1 MRNYPPAHALQ
12 PAPLA
17 PVAPVALQ
25 PGPEAA
31 KLAAESLGESAR
43 RNYRACFFE
52 FAQFCQARGVEW
64 TEAAEAHFADYLA
77 HCTERGLGKSAL
89 SMRQAAVAYAF
100 GAAGLLSPTAGR
112 LARSVMKGARRRA
125 AKPVAKA
132 PALVAEKLRAV
143 LDEFADERGIAAARD
158 RALLALGF
166 GAALRRS
173 EIAELRIG
181 DIQFCPEGALVTV
194 RRSKTDQTAK
204 GAVVPVVPAR
214 KAAHCPVRLLRR
226 YLQAIR
232 RKQRAVAGKDWPLFR
247 PATRGDSHLRSGPLS
262 GAAVGAVVKRRC
274 AAAGMNGFTG
284 HSLRAGAVTSMNKP
298 GGDLAA
304 VMRHARHSS
313 PAITAGYVRP
323 ARRFEGHP
331 GRGIL

>member
-1 MRNYPPAHALQ
+1 MKNYPPTTRA
-12 PAPLA
+12 
-17 PVAPVALQ
+17 ALQ
-25 PGPEAA
+25 PGPDAA
-31 KLAAESLGESAR
+31 ALAQPGPAAAQLARESLSPSTL
-43 RNYRACFFE
+43 RNYRANW
-52 FAQFCQARGVEW
+52 RS
-64 TEAAEAHFADYLA
+64 FADYCA
-77 HCTERGLGKSAL
+77 QRGFADALDAGAGCFADWIADGAAAGLSPSAL
-89 SMRQAAVAYAF
+89 TLRAASVAYAF
-100 GAAGLLSPTAGR
+100 GAAGRPSPTAATA
-112 LARSVMKGARRRA
+112 ARATLKGARRKA
-125 AKPVAKA
+125 ARPARKA

-143 LDEFADERGIAAARD
+143 LDEFGAEPGIAAARD

-173 EIAELRIG
+173 EIAALKIG
-181 DIQFCPEGALVTV
+181 DLEFCAEGLLLTI
-194 RRSKTDQTAK
+194 RSSKTDQQRR

-214 KAAHCPVRLLRR
+214 RAAHCPVRLTRR
-226 YLQAIR
+226 YVEAL
-232 RKQRAVAGKDWPLFR
+232 RKRGRAGGVKARPLFR
-247 PATRGDSHLRSGPLS
+247 PATRGDALRPGALT
-262 GAAVGAVVKRRC
+262 GAAVGEIVKRRC
-274 AAAGMNGFTG
+274 AAAGLNGFTG